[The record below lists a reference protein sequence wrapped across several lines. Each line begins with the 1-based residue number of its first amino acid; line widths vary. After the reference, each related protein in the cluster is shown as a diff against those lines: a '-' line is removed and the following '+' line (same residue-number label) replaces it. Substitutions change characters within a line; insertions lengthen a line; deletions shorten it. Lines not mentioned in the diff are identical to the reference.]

1 MKTVVRR
8 LFPGK
13 EGMTA
18 LKFKERWVCFTCRKM
33 FRVMR
38 QVENAESGEMPDG
51 PQKNCGACGAT
62 MRNVG
67 SFFAP
72 PPRSDAR
79 RWEAASLVATAGY
92 HCHSVAASQLF
103 WKLVGSDRP
112 RLEDVKE
119 RIARL
124 RRRSN
129 KGSRLLGSIERKQ
142 K

>member
-1 MKTVVRR
+1 
-8 LFPGK
+8 
-13 EGMTA
+13 
-18 LKFKERWVCFTCRKM
+18 M

-38 QVENAESGEMPDG
+38 QVENAESGAMPDS

-62 MRNVG
+62 MCNIG

-72 PPRSDAR
+72 PPRSGTR
-79 RWEAASLVATAGY
+79 HWEAASLVAAAGY
-92 HCHSVAASQLF
+92 HCHSVGASQLF

-124 RRRSN
+124 RRLSN
-129 KGSRLLGSIERKQ
+129 KGSRLIRSIERKQ